1 MQRLLIGL
9 LIAGLGAAL
18 PAFAAETYP
27 AKPVEII
34 VPYSAGGGVDLTARI
49 LAEHAKAHLGQP
61 MVVVNRTGG
70 GGAVGFTAGA
80 QARPDGY
87 TLTMMTN
94 AALSD
99 EFLVKGARYNYRSFT
114 PLLQVAFDPAVLVVK
129 KGGPY
134 DLPLEG
140 FLDAARKNPGQ
151 IRIGA
156 GGNWSAQDITRALL
170 EREAGVRF
178 ARVPFPG
185 GAPAVTA
192 LIGGHIDAAVAYIS
206 EFKGHYD
213 AGTVRPIAVTGEAR
227 SPFLPNV
234 PTFAELGVPLPVG
247 VWRIVAAPAG
257 TPPEVVRTLE
267 AALLKGVNEPA
278 AREAFRKAGVNVSV
292 RDAAETRRYLE
303 DQYRFYAQLVKD
315 FGLEPK

>member
-9 LIAGLGAAL
+9 LVSGLGAAL
-18 PAFAAETYP
+18 PALAAETYP
-27 AKPVEII
+27 ARPVEII
-34 VPYSAGGGVDLTARI
+34 VPYAAGGGVDLTARI
-49 LAEHAKAHLGQP
+49 LAEHAKGHLGQP
-61 MVVVNRTGG
+61 LLVVNRTGG

-87 TLTMMTN
+87 ALTMITN

-99 EFLVKGARYNYRSFT
+99 EFLVKGARYSYRSFT
-114 PLLQVAFDPAVLVVK
+114 PVAQVAFDPAVLVVR
-129 KGGPY
+129 KGGAY
-134 DLPLEG
+134 DLPLQG
-140 FLDAARKNPGQ
+140 FLDAARKSSGQ
-151 IRIGA
+151 VRIGA
-156 GGNWSAQDITRALL
+156 GGNWSAQDTTRALL

-192 LIGGHIDAAVAYIS
+192 LLGGHIDAAVAYIS
-206 EFKGHYD
+206 EFKGHHE
-213 AGTVRPIAVTGEAR
+213 AGKVTPIALTGDTR
-227 SPFLPNV
+227 SPFLPDV
-234 PTFAELGVPLPVG
+234 PTFAELGVPLPIG

-257 TPPEVVRTLE
+257 TPPEVIQKLE
-267 AALLKGVNEPA
+267 ASVEKGMSEPA
-278 AREAFRKAGVNVSV
+278 AREAFRAAGVNVKV
-292 RDAAETRRYLE
+292 RGAAETRRYLE